1 MGMAPA
7 NESAGSAPNSL
18 PADAQ
23 SAHVDE
29 LLAQFPSAGVAP
41 VIAVFTRTDG
51 GRLTATDLE
60 AVGAAGTRL
69 RAVDR
74 GVDASGPPTSPTV
87 SDDGQAAIV
96 TVLVDGD
103 ASGFALRD
111 MVDSL
116 RAAAS
121 NGLPNGL
128 ASNVTGGPAFGA
140 DIADSFSGANTTL
153 LLVTALVVAV
163 LLIVTYRSPILWLVP
178 LVVIAVADRLA
189 TVVGAVVADWSGMTF
204 DGSTSGITSVLV
216 FGAGTNY
223 ALLLVSRYREEL
235 RTHADH
241 RDALRTAW
249 LRAAPAIVASNLTVV
264 VALLL
269 LLVTPLP
276 SIRSLG
282 ALAACGIVI
291 AAIFVLFALP
301 PALALCGRGLFW
313 PVVPRD
319 GDADPSAS
327 GVWHRVATT
336 VAARPLTIAAV
347 ALLAMSV
354 CAAGLIGV
362 RVGLSQTEQFRITA
376 DSVDGYDVVAQH
388 FSKGIADPVTI
399 VTRTG
404 SADAVTK
411 AASGVGGVQSA
422 RVTETASTGWTRISV
437 VIDAAPASDQ
447 AFDTIVDLRAA
458 ISAVPG
464 SGALVGGSD
473 AKEYDTR
480 QAARRSA
487 LLVIPLI
494 LVVLTVILMVLLRAV
509 LLPLLLVVVTA
520 FSALTALGAG
530 AFLSE
535 HVFGFGALDTNVILF
550 AFLFLVA
557 LGVDYTYFLV
567 LRAKEEAVTYG
578 TRDGMIRAVAATGG
592 VITSAGVVLAAVF
605 VVLGVLPL
613 ITLTQLGI
621 IVGLGI
627 LIDTF
632 VVRTCVI
639 PALFA
644 VVGPR
649 IWWPGGI
656 VRSARVVRRR

>member
-1 MGMAPA
+1 MILASGAVMALAPT
-7 NESAGSAPNSL
+7 NESAGSAPDSL
-18 PADAQ
+18 PPEAQ

-29 LLAQFPSAGVAP
+29 LLDDFPSAGVAP
-41 VIAVFTRTDG
+41 VIAVVTRTDG
-51 GRLTATDLE
+51 AQLT
-60 AVGAAGTRL
+60 GADVVALTGVAQRM
-69 RAVDR
+69 RAVER
-74 GVDASGPPTSPTV
+74 GVDAGPAAPPV
-87 SDDGQAAIV
+87 ISDDKKAGLV
-96 TVLVDGD
+96 TVLVKGD
-103 ASGFALRD
+103 VTGFELRD
-111 MVDSL
+111 MVGAL
-116 RAAAS
+116 RTVAS
-121 NGLPNGL
+121 DGLPPGL
-128 ASNVTGGPAFGA
+128 TSNITGGPAFGA

-163 LLIVTYRSPILWLVP
+163 LLIITYRSPILWLVP
-178 LVVIAVADRLA
+178 LIVVAIADRLA
-189 TVVGAVVADWSGMTF
+189 TVVGSVVAGWFGLSF

-235 RTHADH
+235 RVHADH

-249 LRAAPAIVASNLTVV
+249 LRAAPAILASNATVV

-291 AAIFVLFALP
+291 AAIFVLIALP
-301 PALALCGRGLFW
+301 GALALCGRGLFW
-313 PVVPRD
+313 PVVPHD
-319 GDADPSAS
+319 GDADPTES

-336 VAARPLTIAAV
+336 VAARPVTIAAI

-362 RVGLSQTEQFRITA
+362 KVGLSQTEQFRVSA
-376 DSVDGYDVVAQH
+376 DSVDGYNVVAQH
-388 FSKGIADPVTI
+388 FSKGLADPVT
-399 VTRTG
+399 VVARTRG
-404 SADAVTK
+404 ADAVAK
-411 AASGVGGVQSA
+411 AASRVDGVQSV
-422 RVTETASTGWTRISV
+422 RITETAPTGWTRIAV
-437 VIDAAPASDQ
+437 VIDADPASAR
-447 AFDTIVDLRAA
+447 AFDTIVSLRTAV
-458 ISAVPG
+458 SAVPG
-464 SGALVGGSD
+464 GDALVGGSD

-487 LLVIPLI
+487 LVVIPLI
-494 LVVLTVILMVLLRAV
+494 LAVLMLILMVLLRAIV
-509 LLPLLLVVVTA
+509 LPLLLVVVTA

-530 AFLSE
+530 TFLSE

-567 LRAKEEAVTYG
+567 LRAREEAVKRG
-578 TRDGMIRAVAATGG
+578 TRDGMIRAVSATGG

-632 VVRTCVI
+632 VVRTCVVPCLI
-639 PALFA
+639 LLA
-644 VVGPR
+644 GTD
-649 IWWPGGI
+649 
-656 VRSARVVRRR
+656 RRAG